1 MGDEKRDPVF
11 CMLRDM
17 ADNPAMIN
25 GVGDLIDVD
34 IAKIQGWMAA
44 KWSTMPEWVQKSWL
58 AEWGLKKPPCW
69 LVPPYE
75 CPAREGE
82 DG

>member
-17 ADNPAMIN
+17 ADNPTLFA
-25 GVGDLIDVD
+25 GVGVLLGTNLSQLHGWLIGRWGLMIEAERTVYL
-34 IAKIQGWMAA
+34 AK
-44 KWSTMPEWVQKSWL
+44 
-58 AEWGLKKPPCW
+58 WGLKKPPCW